1 MRDEVVETV
10 EGEILDEEVLRLTSL
25 LLRPDATVLRTS
37 VLPTITCQQTMT
49 SPYCGWPEV
58 IGE

>member
-1 MRDEVVETV
+1 MRDKVVETV

-37 VLPTITCQQTMT
+37 VLSTMTCKYTMT
-49 SPYCGWPEV
+49 SPCCGWPEL